1 MLFSGKFADLSPSCK
16 QETIALDVLN
26 DSDPPRKITA
36 LPDFKH
42 NADGGYNFVYLN
54 GTGPGGSLDTSL
66 SQTGYGFDDASG
78 LGSLDGTELL
88 GYLKEVHGLI

>member
-1 MLFSGKFADLSPSCK
+1 MLFSGKLADLSPSCK

-42 NADGGYNFVYLN
+42 KPPASAVTFG
-54 GTGPGGSLDTSL
+54 LDS
-66 SQTGYGFDDASG
+66 
-78 LGSLDGTELL
+78 
-88 GYLKEVHGLI
+88 